1 VCVGHERRERVLV
14 DHRGEPITPVAEPA
28 HEPLADLAQGLLR
41 ILVLHRVS
49 MIAPLYASARVPLL
63 HQLFVF
69 LAACV
74 AGAINAVAGGGTL
87 VTFPTLVWLGV
98 PAVNA
103 NMTNTVSL
111 WPGSLGGFWGYRR
124 ELRDVDRGVYGLLV
138 PSIAGG
144 LVGAMLLDITP
155 TDVFDRLVPIL
166 ILFATVLFMLQD
178 VIQRRFNLAPTE
190 ERQLRWFSGTMAFQ
204 LAVSVYGGYFGAGQG
219 ILMLATLTMM
229 GHTDIHRMNG
239 VKSLLAT
246 GINGAAAIYF
256 AFSGK
261 VVWDDAAIM
270 AVGSVVGGIAG
281 AGVARRVGR
290 VAVRRIVVVIGFVAA
305 IAAML

>member
-1 VCVGHERRERVLV
+1 
-14 DHRGEPITPVAEPA
+14 
-28 HEPLADLAQGLLR
+28 
-41 ILVLHRVS
+41 
-49 MIAPLYASARVPLL
+49 L

-98 PAVNA
+98 PSVNA
-103 NMTNTVSL
+103 NMTNTVAL

-124 ELRDVDRGVYGLLV
+124 ELRDMDRSVYGLLV
-138 PSIAGG
+138 PSVAGG
-144 LVGAMLLDITP
+144 LVGAVLLDITP

-178 VIQRRFNLAPTE
+178 VIQRRFNLVPTE
-190 ERQLRWFSGTMAFQ
+190 ERKLRWFSGTMAFQ
-204 LAVSVYGGYFGAGQG
+204 LAVSVYGGYFGAAQG

-229 GHTDIHRMNG
+229 GHSDIHRMNG

-270 AVGSVVGGIAG
+270 AVGSVVGGVAG

-290 VAVRRIVVVIGFVAA
+290 LAVRRIVVVIGFVAA
-305 IAAML
+305 FAAML